1 MTASDWSGDWSGDKT
16 SSSGWR
22 TALRITK
29 SLTWCGMRTR
39 GSTWREQGPLCLTIK
54 VKPANILLLL
64 KNISFEFQGKSL
76 TRVNL
81 SGLTQRFLETCANKS
96 ALSLWYSGQMT
107 SKVQIQ
113 VPKYL
118 SCDDPLSLFQ
128 ITMKDNIYTKEI
140 CYLYQ
145 GNILSIPRKYVICT
159 NELCYGICTYI
170 IYNIYTIYLRA
181 EIIKQTNKQT
191 KI

>member
-1 MTASDWSGDWSGDKT
+1 M
-16 SSSGWR
+16 
-22 TALRITK
+22 
-29 SLTWCGMRTR
+29 
-39 GSTWREQGPLCLTIK
+39 CLTIK

-96 ALSLWYSGQMT
+96 ALSLCYSGQMT

-118 SCDDPLSLFQ
+118 SCDDPLSPGRP
-128 ITMKDNIYTKEI
+128 IYHT
-140 CYLYQ
+140 
-145 GNILSIPRKYVICT
+145 NVFMSIMTSLAVICM
-159 NELCYGICTYI
+159 EAIQGDEA
-170 IYNIYTIYLRA
+170 RA
-181 EIIKQTNKQT
+181 DLEVIKTHL
-191 KI
+191 